1 MGKTTFSWSPRTA
14 GYLRCLRKEGG
25 GRGAGRIYCPPLRG
39 QAAGGNA
46 VVCYLWRMQRQI
58 KVTEDGHFVQT
69 SVIREAPGKALQA
82 LKIKEPKLL
91 LSVKYNF
98 IQGFLDTIAKN
109 IQAPNFH
116 SAMGKDWIPFRYR
129 MLNSG

>member
-1 MGKTTFSWSPRTA
+1 
-14 GYLRCLRKEGG
+14 
-25 GRGAGRIYCPPLRG
+25 
-39 QAAGGNA
+39 
-46 VVCYLWRMQRQI
+46 MQRQI

-116 SAMGKDWIPFRYR
+116 SAMGKD
-129 MLNSG
+129 